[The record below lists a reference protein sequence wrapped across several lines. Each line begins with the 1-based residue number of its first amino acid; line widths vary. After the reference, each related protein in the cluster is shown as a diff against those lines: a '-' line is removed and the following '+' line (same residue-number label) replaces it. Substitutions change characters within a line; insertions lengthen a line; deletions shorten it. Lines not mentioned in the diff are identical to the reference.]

1 VNHIAGVGEP
11 HSVAASIGLDD
22 GARAT
27 VGFMPGPVGG
37 FLEYFSLIKKGEAM
51 KEEQPQQRLKGPAD
65 YRGARRTCAL

>member
-1 VNHIAGVGEP
+1 VGLSPE
-11 HSVAASIGLDD
+11 SEITTGFVASPLA
-22 GARAT
+22 
-27 VGFMPGPVGG
+27 F